1 MCDYCDCR
9 TRPPLERLGR
19 DHERIV
25 GSAQRLR
32 ARLRAD
38 DRGMGP
44 EARAL
49 QQLLEEHDR
58 WEEAGLYAELDRVG
72 LGTAGL
78 RADHEVIHA
87 ILGAAA
93 DGSAIESSSVLGAL
107 DQLEE
112 HIHREEY
119 DLFPAAHQVVDDAGW
134 DRIERA
140 LEVG

>member
-32 ARLRAD
+32 ARVHVD
-38 DRGMGP
+38 DMARL
-44 EARAL
+44 EARSL
-49 QQLLEEHDR
+49 QQLLEDHDQ
-58 WEEAGLYAELDRVG
+58 WEEAGLYAELDR
-72 LGTAGL
+72 AGIDTTDL
-78 RADHEVIHA
+78 RADHEAIHA

-93 DGSAIESSSVLGAL
+93 DGSAIEPDSVLRAL
-107 DQLEE
+107 DQLQE

-119 DLFPAAHQVVDDAGW
+119 DLFPAAHQVIDDAGW
-134 DRIERA
+134 DRIEQA

>member
-25 GSAQRLR
+25 GAAQRLR
-32 ARLRAD
+32 ARFHAD
-38 DRGMGP
+38 DMAVRLD
-44 EARAL
+44 ARAL
-49 QQLLEEHDR
+49 QRLLEDHDR
-58 WEEAGLYAELDRVG
+58 LEEAGLYAELDRVG

-78 RADHEVIHA
+78 RADHEAIHA

-93 DGSAIESSSVLGAL
+93 DGSAIESSSVLRAL

-119 DLFPAAHQVVDDAGW
+119 DLFPAAHQVIEDAGW
-134 DRIERA
+134 DRIEQA